1 MHLKRLLAVGMS
13 FVMVVGI
20 LPAAAQDDGLAHQW
34 ASSASAT
41 SEYSSTDYN
50 AMQATGQPNTSECKD
65 AVTAWASSGAQNPK
79 EALTLY
85 FDNAVWATQVNIYET
100 YTPGSITGI
109 ALIPAA
115 GGDPIS
121 VPNSADPGT
130 KCPGVF
136 SIDLP
141 TDISSTVNGVIIY
154 LDQRKLANWNEI
166 DAVELV
172 GNWPSGEDATGPNNN
187 TNTQQTTENT
197 GPSGMSVTCDNGA
210 TFDNGVEVR
219 VINMRAG
226 YTYTATAIGI
236 NGFDPVLAVLNTAGR
251 GLCSD
256 DDGYAAQYSASLP
269 GAEAPASGSSAQV
282 YFSNNSSNA
291 FQTISLVVG
300 GLNNAKGEFV
310 LILEGMALTTAD
322 GSGDPFSIAIT
333 PGMVASGISP
343 SVYMFTLNTGL
354 DPFIA
359 MIDSNYNFLKESG
372 SKGNYYACDNAGYS
386 CWGESYDLSNYYISR
401 SGGRAI
407 AGVGYDAMMRVPVD
421 NTVVGGFYNFLM
433 RSAGMKSFGDY
444 SVAFHIGIG

>member
-1 MHLKRLLAVGMS
+1 MNFKRWFGLGMS
-13 FVMVVGI
+13 MASLLIMV
-20 LPAAAQDDGLAHQW
+20 PAAAQDDGLAHQW

-50 AMQATGQPNTSECKD
+50 AMQATGAPNTAQCAD
-65 AVTAWASSGAQNPK
+65 AGTAWASSAAQSPK

-85 FDNAVWATQVNIYET
+85 FDNAVWATQINIYET
-100 YTPGSITGI
+100 FTPGSITGI
-109 ALIPAA
+109 ALIPATGA
-115 GGDPIS
+115 DPIP
-121 VPNSADPGT
+121 VANSAGT
-130 KCPGVF
+130 NNDCPGIF
-136 SIDLP
+136 SIDITGDVP
-141 TDISSTVNGVIIY
+141 STVNGVIIY
-154 LDQRKLANWNEI
+154 LDQRKGGNWDEI

-172 GNWPSGEDATGPNNN
+172 GSWPSGEDATGPS
-187 TNTQQTTENT
+187 TDTQQTTENT

-210 TFDNGVEVR
+210 VFDNGIEFR
-219 VINMRAG
+219 VVNMRAG

-256 DDGYAAQYSASLP
+256 DDQYAAQYSASLP
-269 GAEAPASGSSAQV
+269 DAEAPANGSSAQV
-282 YFSNNSSNA
+282 FFSNNSSNA
-291 FQTISLVVG
+291 FQTLSLVVG

-322 GSGDPFSIAIT
+322 GEGDPFSVAIT
-333 PGMVASGISP
+333 PGMIASGVSP

-359 MIDSNYNFLKESG
+359 MIDGDYNFLKESG

-386 CWGESYDLSNYYISR
+386 CWGESTDLSNYYISR
-401 SGGRAI
+401 TGGRGI
-407 AGVGYDAMMRVPVD
+407 LGTGYDAMLKLPVQA
-421 NTVVGGFYNFLM
+421 GQEGSFYNFLM

-444 SVAFHIGIG
+444 SVAFHAGIG